1 MPSAFGGNESEAFRA
16 LHAVTKRLHASLDL
30 TETLDA
36 VARGIVTSTGF
47 RVAALSLFRPEGH
60 FEVVSVEGDADCRD
74 TLLGTRLTLEMWDRI
89 EACAESRGD
98 AIFFIDSRRARNWTD
113 GITVHRLDLPSGDD
127 PDAWQPDD
135 ALFVVLTSPS
145 RRCIGLLSVDDPI
158 DGRHPSEHQL
168 ELLALFGDHA
178 VLAIEHAHMHSMLQQ
193 RQDELHHA
201 ATHDPLTGLANRALL
216 NVDGARMAALGNA
229 QLAIIVIDLDDFK
242 KVNDTAGH
250 ASGDEVLIIL
260 AERMRRCVRKGDIL
274 ARIGGD
280 EFVIVVTGDA
290 IEGLVE
296 TLVERIKRIAS
307 EPVQTSRGTHYVG
320 ASVGAAISA
329 TPCDFL
335 KTLSQADAQMY
346 DCKRTKNI
354 RGSRQNRIA
363 AADPYIAAAARLA

>member
-47 RVAALSLFRPEGH
+47 RVAALSLFRPDGF
-60 FEVVSVEGDADCRD
+60 FEVVSVEGDAECRD
-74 TLLGTRLTLEMWDRI
+74 ALLGIRLTLETWARI
-89 EACAESRGD
+89 EACAEPRGES
-98 AIFFIDSRRARNWTD
+98 IFFIDSRRARNWTD
-113 GITVHRLDLPSGDD
+113 GIIVHRLDLPSGDG
-127 PDAWQPDD
+127 PDAWQAED

-145 RRCIGLLSVDDPI
+145 RKCIGLLSVDDPM
-158 DGRHPSEHQL
+158 DGRHPSEQQL
-168 ELLALFGDHA
+168 ELLALFADHA

-216 NVDGARMAALGNA
+216 NVDGARMAAFGNA
-229 QLAIIVIDLDDFK
+229 QLAIVVIDLDDFK

-260 AERMRRCVRKGDIL
+260 AERMRRCVRKDDIL

-280 EFVIVVTGDA
+280 EFVVVVTGDD
-290 IEGLVE
+290 IEELVD
-296 TLVERIKRIAS
+296 TLVARIKRIAS
-307 EPVQTSRGTHYVG
+307 EPVQTSKGMHYVG

-335 KTLSQADAQMY
+335 KTLSLADAQMY
-346 DCKRTKNI
+346 DCKHTKHI
-354 RGSRQNRIA
+354 RGSRQNRF
-363 AADPYIAAAARLA
+363 AARDSSSATTVTLR